1 MAPTS
6 TIVEEISLPTT
17 PTITELQK
25 RLRSSLENIVDA
37 PDDEGPLVTFPD
49 EGGSDLQLELRYII
63 TLPFHSSRL
72 INGNSMEK
80 MFFHLQ

>member
-1 MAPTS
+1 MCVHSSLATIAPAS
-6 TIVEEISLPTT
+6 TIVEEISLPNT

-49 EGGSDLQLELRYII
+49 EGGSGHDLQLELRY
-63 TLPFHSSRL
+63 F
-72 INGNSMEK
+72 
-80 MFFHLQ
+80 